1 MEGHM
6 LFFLLVV
13 VVQFLTGVLA
23 NGLIV
28 VVNAID
34 LIMWKKMAP
43 LDLLLFCLAT
53 SRIILQLC
61 ILFAQ
66 LGLSCLVRHTLFA
79 DNVTFVYIINELSLW
94 FATWLGVFY
103 CAKIATIPHPLFLWL
118 KMRISRL
125 VPWLILASVVYV
137 TVTTFIH
144 SRETSELPKQIFISF
159 FSKNTTRVRP
169 AHAKLL
175 SVFVFGLTLPFI
187 IFTVAVLLLLSSLW
201 NHSRQMRTMVG
212 TREPSRH
219 ALVSAM
225 LSILSFLILYL
236 SHDMVAVLIC
246 TQGLHF
252 GSRTFAF
259 CLLVIGMYPS
269 LHSIVLIL
277 GNPKLKRNA
286 KMFIVH
292 CKCCHCAR
300 AWVTSRNPRL
310 SDLPVPATHHSAN
323 KTFCSEACIMPS
335 Q

>member
-1 MEGHM
+1 MMEGHI
-6 LFFLLVV
+6 LFFFLVV
-13 VVQFLTGVLA
+13 MVQFVTGVLA

-28 VVNAID
+28 VVHAID

-66 LGLSCLVRHTLFA
+66 LCLFSLVRHTLFE
-79 DNVTFVYIINELSLW
+79 DNITFVFIINELSLW

-125 VPWLILASVVYV
+125 VPWLILGSVLYV
-137 TVTTFIH
+137 IITTFIH
-144 SRETSELPKQIFISF
+144 SRETSAILKPIFISLF
-159 FSKNTTRVRP
+159 PKNATQVGTG
-169 AHAKLL
+169 HATLL
-175 SVFVFGLTLPFI
+175 SVLVLGLTLPLF
-187 IFTVAVLLLLSSLW
+187 IFTVAVLLLIYSLW
-201 NHSRQMRTMVG
+201 NYSRQMRTMVG
-212 TREPSRH
+212 TREYSGH
-219 ALVSAM
+219 AHISAM

-236 SHDMVAVLIC
+236 SHYMVAVLIS
-246 TQGLHF
+246 TQVLYL
-252 GSRTFAF
+252 GSRTFVF

-269 LHSIVLIL
+269 IHSIVLIL

-292 CKCCHCAR
+292 CKCCHCTR
-300 AWVTSRNPRL
+300 AWVTSRSPRL
-310 SDLPVPATHHSAN
+310 SDLPVPPTHPSAN
-323 KTFCSEACIMPS
+323 KTSCSEACIMPS
-335 Q
+335 